1 MIKDIIHVTGIC
13 YFVICISEFNKCE
26 FNVKNVIYKLLDLLL
41 LRKKYFEW
49 V

>member
-26 FNVKNVIYKLLDLLL
+26 FNVKNVIYKLLGLLL
-41 LRKKYFEW
+41 LRKKYFE
-49 V
+49 